1 MSLLAF
7 PTKKQKQNKCLELF
21 CLEESQ
27 AIALREEN
35 EPYMLAHF
43 SRDVQSSMRTKH
55 TECSLQASRRS
66 THACWLTKQAGHNV
80 GEQQTI
86 YWDFSEAE

>member
-7 PTKKQKQNKCLELF
+7 PTKKQEQNKCLELL

-27 AIALREEN
+27 AIALREAN
-35 EPYMLAHF
+35 EHYMLAYF

-55 TECSLQASRRS
+55 TELQASRRS

>member
-7 PTKKQKQNKCLELF
+7 PTKKQEQNKCLELL

-27 AIALREEN
+27 AIAPREAN
-35 EPYMLAHF
+35 EHYMLAHF

-55 TECSLQASRRS
+55 TELQASRRS